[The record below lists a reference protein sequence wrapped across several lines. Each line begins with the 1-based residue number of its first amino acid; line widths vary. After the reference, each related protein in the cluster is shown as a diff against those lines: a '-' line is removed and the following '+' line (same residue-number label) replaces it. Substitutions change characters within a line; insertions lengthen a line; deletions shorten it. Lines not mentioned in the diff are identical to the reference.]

1 MNLSAPQLLGLL
13 ISLLGIAGLALYAGS
28 KPQTY
33 NNVNGSPIV
42 AGIIMGTLVGGSS
55 TVGTAQLA
63 YSYGMSA
70 WWFTLGGGLACLVL
84 ALLFVV
90 PWRKSGCMTLIAI
103 IGREFGPAAD
113 LSASLLS
120 SVGTFINILSQLI
133 SGTAVIAVV
142 APSLGLVPALLIT
155 AGFMAL
161 YAIFGG
167 TQGAG
172 VVGILKL
179 ALLYVSM
186 LGCGAMVLHLCGGAK
201 GFLGMVSAI
210 PNPEG
215 IRFGSLFARGVGK
228 DGGAGLSLILGVLTT
243 QTYAQAVMSA
253 KSDTAARRGA
263 LLSAFLVPPIGA
275 GGILVGLFMRAHFP
289 GIAAKTALT
298 MFATTYL
305 PPVLSGLLLGT
316 LFIAVVGTGAG
327 LAMGISTVLRRDVLQ
342 RFSDRMTDAKRNLTL
357 SRVIILLI
365 LALGVA
371 LSAGPLGDTILSF
384 AFMSMGLRGAVVFV
398 PMLCALWLPGK
409 VNRSWA
415 MAGIVA
421 GPVTVL
427 LFGTL
432 LKLPGAPDPLFF
444 GVFASLLCCAVG
456 LAVGRRSKAIRLVRL
471 PAAEERP
478 RVIAV
483 DSELYSGGEELARSL
498 AEALRIPCCGEEILT
513 AAAHLSGIPEQT
525 LRRYDGRPVHAAYDL
540 AAADTGDMRLP
551 TTGEM
556 ISAQLAAC
564 RALASDGGCVLLD
577 RFGSAAFDEMRCL
590 RVFVHAD
597 FETRAEALAAAK
609 KIGPAAAR
617 RQLKRL
623 DRVRARY
630 YRIGNR
636 NWGTARGYAL
646 TVNATGAEP
655 AELAQCI
662 AEFLITGEEPA
673 FLGNAA
679 SR

>member
-1 MNLSAPQLLGLL
+1 MDLSAPQLIGLL
-13 ISLLGIAGLALYAGS
+13 ISLLGIAGLAVYSGTR
-28 KPQTY
+28 PQTY
-33 NNVNGSPIV
+33 KNVNGSPIV

-103 IGREFGPAAD
+103 IGKEFGPAAD

-172 VVGILKL
+172 AVGILKL

-186 LGCGAMVLHLCGGAK
+186 LGCGAMVLHLCGGAR
-201 GFLGMVSAI
+201 GFLGTVAAI

-228 DGGAGLSLILGVLTT
+228 DGGAGLSLVLGVLTT

-253 KSDTAARRGA
+253 KSDAAARRGA
-263 LLSAFLVPPIGA
+263 LLSAVLVPPIGA

-298 MFATTYL
+298 LFATTYL

-327 LAMGISTVLRRDVLQ
+327 LAMGISTVLRRDIFQ
-342 RFSDRMTDAKRNLTL
+342 RFSDRMTDAKNNLIL
-357 SRVIILLI
+357 SRFIILLI

-384 AFMSMGLRGAVVFV
+384 AFMSMGMRGAVVFV

-415 MAGIVA
+415 MAGIVL

-432 LKLPGAPDPLFF
+432 IKLPGAPDPLFF
-444 GVFASLLCCAVG
+444 GVGASLLCCAVG
-456 LAVGRRSKAIRLVRL
+456 LAVGRRAKAIRLMCL
-471 PAAEERP
+471 PVADKRP

-483 DSELYSGGEELARSL
+483 DTELYSGGEELAAAL
-498 AEALRIPCCGEEILT
+498 AEELGVPCFGEEILT

-525 LRRYDGRPVHAAYDL
+525 LHRYDGRQVRAAYDL
-540 AAADTGDMRLP
+540 AAADTADMRLP

-564 RALASDGGCVLLD
+564 RRLTAEGPCVLLD
-577 RFGSAAFDEMRCL
+577 RFGSAAFEGTRCL

-597 FETRAEALAAAK
+597 FEMRAAALAEEK
-609 KIGPAAAR
+609 NLGPAAAR
-617 RQLKRL
+617 RQLKHL
-623 DRVRARY
+623 DSARARY

-636 NWGTARGYAL
+636 NWGNARSYAL
-646 TVNATGAEP
+646 TVNATGADP
-655 AELAQCI
+655 GELAQRV
-662 AEFLITGEEPA
+662 AEYLLSGKEPRS
-673 FLGNAA
+673 LKRAA